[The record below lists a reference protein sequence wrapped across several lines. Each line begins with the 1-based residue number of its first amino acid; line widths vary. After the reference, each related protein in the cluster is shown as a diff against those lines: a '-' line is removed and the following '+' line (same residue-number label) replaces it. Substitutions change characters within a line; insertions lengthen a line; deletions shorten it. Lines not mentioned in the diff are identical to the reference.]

1 MNNTYIKKQIQ
12 QPTWYLIDAKS
23 KNLGRLSTFISVLL
37 RGKNDI
43 EYTLYVNPKI
53 HIIIINAQHIHV
65 TGQKKS
71 QKVYKRH
78 SGRPG
83 KLKKEYFE
91 HLNKRIPN
99 RIMEQS
105 IKGMLPKNSL
115 GKQLFRQVYVY
126 PDNQHPHIA
135 QKPEIIKFN

>member
-1 MNNTYIKKQIQ
+1 MNNTYIEKTIT

-37 RGKNDI
+37 KGKNNTK
-43 EYTLYVNPKI
+43 YTLHVNPKI
-53 HIIIINAQHIHV
+53 HLIIINARHINV
-65 TGQKKS
+65 TGQKKY

-78 SGRPG
+78 SGKPG

-91 HLNKRIPN
+91 HLNKRIPS
-99 RIMEQS
+99 RIIEHSVQ
-105 IKGMLPKNSL
+105 GMLPKNSL
-115 GKQLFRQVYVY
+115 GKQLFRQLYVY

-135 QKPEIIKFN
+135 QKPKIITFN

>member
-1 MNNTYIKKQIQ
+1 MNNTYIQKQIQ

-37 RGKNDI
+37 KGKNKVK
-43 EYTLYVNPKI
+43 YTLHVNPKI
-53 HIIIINAQHIHV
+53 HIIIINAQYIHV

-78 SGRPG
+78 SGKPG
-83 KLKKEYFE
+83 KLKQETFE

-99 RIMEQS
+99 RIIEHS
-105 IKGMLPKNSL
+105 VKGMLPKNSL
-115 GKQLFRQVYVY
+115 GRQLFRQLYIY
-126 PDNQHPHIA
+126 PDTQHPHIA
-135 QKPEIIKFN
+135 QKPKIITFT